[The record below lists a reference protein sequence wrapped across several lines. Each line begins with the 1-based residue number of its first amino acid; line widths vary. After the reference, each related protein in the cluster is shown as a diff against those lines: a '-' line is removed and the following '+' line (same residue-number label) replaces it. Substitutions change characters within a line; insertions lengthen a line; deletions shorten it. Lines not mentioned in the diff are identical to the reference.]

1 MTHPAVRDLFQTL
14 SRHPAFQE
22 LTGKLLRRE
31 TGPFSL
37 AGLTPTAKALH
48 LILLWQATERPLLV
62 FADGN
67 QRAETL
73 AELAGTF
80 FDLLVSHAGA
90 GQPQLLP
97 ALDVLPGQ
105 NLSPHSEISGQRAMA
120 LWRMANRS
128 APLTI
133 APAAAA
139 LVRTHAAEYYRRLAL
154 ELRVGEEL
162 PLDTIEAHLNSIG
175 YEKRDPVE
183 MVGEYSIRGGILDVF
198 PADNARP
205 LRVEFFGDE
214 IESIRRF
221 DVETQRSV
229 VKVGEGRVLPLLEQP
244 RFSPQRAGR
253 DPRWT
258 SVTGDTPAATQDP
271 FCGLSSGSA
280 AYPGWEFAEALDHRR
295 EHSILALAEDA
306 IVVLDEPEQ
315 IRGAAE
321 RLWKRLEQRIEQA
334 EEQPQAAALA
344 EANFLRWEE
353 FERGFADRPQIAL
366 RELDLDVS
374 TPHVGTRPSMAFH
387 GSMQVAVA
395 EAKTMVEQGYRVA
408 FFAPSNGELERL
420 ADILR
425 EYSVPFQLGLA
436 PNEAAS
442 PYLAERAYLAGPVA
456 STYLIKGLVRRGSIF
471 PESSIAFIGSEDL
484 FDSSDLIAR
493 PGVTKAQLSAFAA
506 DLADLKPGDFVVHV
520 THGVGKFLGV
530 REIVQNEQKGDFM
543 LLEYAGDAKLYVP
556 LTRMDLVEKYRGAG
570 ESAPPLDRLGGATWT
585 QRKSRVKSRMRD
597 MADELLKL
605 YAQRRM
611 AEGFA
616 FSHDSNWQREFED
629 AFEFTETKDQL
640 SAAKE
645 IKRDMESPHP
655 MDRLLCGDVGYGKT
669 EIAMRAAFKALGDGK
684 QVAVLAPTTVLAFQH
699 YETFRS
705 RFAAFPVNIEMFS
718 RFRSAKELKAALEAL
733 AAGKVDIAIGT
744 HRLISKDVEFRD
756 LGLLVVD
763 EEQRFGVRHKERL
776 KQIRKDVDVL
786 TMSAT
791 PIPRTLHMSMLGIRD
806 MSVIETPPKDRLA
819 IHTVVAHLDP
829 ELIRSAIDQEL
840 SRGGQVYYIHNR
852 VDSIFSRAAMIQQ
865 LLPNCR
871 IGVGHGQMGEAELE
885 RVLLGFMRHEYDVFV
900 STTIVENGL
909 DIPLAN
915 TIIIENAERHGLA
928 ELYQLR
934 GRVGRSNRR
943 AYAYLL
949 VPKDTELSEVAR
961 KRLAALREFSDLGAG
976 FKIAALDLE
985 LRGAGNLLGGEQHG
999 HIATVGFDMYL
1010 RLLEETVQELKGEET
1025 PLEIHSTLNLGL
1037 DIRIPPEYIADENQR
1052 LRAYKRI
1059 ADARDPG
1066 QAETL
1071 RSELADRYGPPPE
1084 AVETLLRFALL
1095 KTQAERAGVEAIDR
1109 RGGALQIKFHPGSKI
1124 DPARLMEL
1132 VSSQEGA
1139 QFTPAGVLRLPMP
1152 AEKASAAGKES
1163 PASILEFLQASLE
1176 TLAPA
1181 PTYN

>member
-1 MTHPAVRDLFQTL
+1 MTHPGVRDLFQTL
-14 SRHPAFQE
+14 GRHAAFQD
-22 LTGKLLRRE
+22 LAGRLLRRE

-37 AGLTPTAKALH
+37 AGLTPTAKALY
-48 LILLWQATERPLLV
+48 LVLLWQATERPLLV
-62 FADGN
+62 LSGDG
-67 QRAETL
+67 QHAEPL
-73 AELAGTF
+73 AELMETF
-80 FDLLVSHAGA
+80 FHLLVPHAGA
-90 GQPQLLP
+90 GPLLLP

-105 NLSPHSEISGQRAMA
+105 KLSPHAEIMGQRATG
-120 LWRMANRS
+120 LWRLAS
-128 APLTI
+128 GDAPVVV

-139 LVRTHAAEYYRRLAL
+139 LFRTHAAEYYRRLAL
-154 ELRVGEEL
+154 ELRAGEEL
-162 PLDTIEAHLNSIG
+162 PLDTIEAHLQSIG

-198 PADNARP
+198 PADSARP

-221 DVETQRSV
+221 DVASQRSV
-229 VKVGEGRVLPLLEQP
+229 VKVAEARVLPLREQP
-244 RFSPQRAGR
+244 RAA
-253 DPRWT
+253 
-258 SVTGDTPAATQDP
+258 PAP
-271 FCGLSSGSA
+271 
-280 AYPGWEFAEALDHRR
+280 PGWEFAEALETPR
-295 EHSILALAEDA
+295 ESSLIELAGGAA
-306 IVVLDEPEQ
+306 IVLDEPEQ
-315 IRGAAE
+315 IRAAAE
-321 RLWKRLEQRIEQA
+321 RLWKRLEQQEV
-334 EEQPQAAALA
+334 PQLAAA
-344 EANFLRWEE
+344 NFFRWEE
-353 FERGFADRPQIAL
+353 LAERIGDAPQIAL
-366 RELDLDVS
+366 RELDLDAAA
-374 TPHVGTRPSMAFH
+374 PHIATRPAMAFH

-395 EAKTMVEQGYRVA
+395 EAKTLVEQGYRVA
-408 FFAPSNGELERL
+408 FFAPANGELERL

-456 STYLIKGLVRRGSIF
+456 STYLIKGNVRRGSIF

-493 PGVTKAQLSAFAA
+493 PGITKAQLTAFAA

-530 REIVQNEQKGDFM
+530 REIAQGGQKGDFM
-543 LLEYAGDAKLYVP
+543 LLEYAGEAKLYVP
-556 LTRMDLVEKYRGAG
+556 LTRLDLVEKYRGGG
-570 ESAPPLDRLGGATWT
+570 ESAPPLDRLGGSTWT
-585 QRKSRVKSRMRD
+585 QRKSRVKAKMRD
-597 MADELLKL
+597 MASELLKL

-611 AEGFA
+611 TEGFA
-616 FSHDSNWQREFED
+616 FSPDSNWQREFED
-629 AFEFTETKDQL
+629 GFEFTETRDQL
-640 SAAKE
+640 SAVRD

-669 EIAMRAAFKALGDGK
+669 EVAMRAAFKALGDGK

-699 YETFRS
+699 YETFKR
-705 RFAAFPVNIEMFS
+705 RFATVPVRIEMFS
-718 RFRSAKELKAALEAL
+718 RFRAAREIKQALEEL

-744 HRLISKDVEFRD
+744 HRLLSKDVEFRD
-756 LGLLVVD
+756 LGLLIID

-776 KQIRKDVDVL
+776 KQIRQNVDVL

-791 PIPRTLHMSMLGIRD
+791 PIPRTLHMSLLGIRD

-819 IHTVVAHLDP
+819 IHTVVAHFDP
-829 ELIRSAIDQEL
+829 ELIRAAIDQEL
-840 SRGGQVYYIHNR
+840 SRGGQVYFLHNR
-852 VDSIFSRAAMIQQ
+852 VDTIFSRAAAIQQ
-865 LLPNCR
+865 LVPHAR
-871 IGVGHGQMGEAELE
+871 IGVGHGQMGEQELE

-949 VPKDTELSEVAR
+949 VPADAELSEIAR

-999 HIATVGFDMYL
+999 HIAAVGFDTYV
-1010 RLLEETVQELKGEET
+1010 RLLEQTVQELRGEPA
-1025 PLEIHSTLNLGL
+1025 PLEIHTALNLGL
-1037 DIRIPPEYIADENQR
+1037 DLRIPSEYIADENQR

-1059 ADARDPG
+1059 ADARDA
-1066 QAETL
+1066 AEAE
-1071 RSELADRYGPPPE
+1071 RIRAELADRYGPPPE
-1084 AVETLLRFALL
+1084 AVQALLEFALL
-1095 KTQAERAGVEAIDR
+1095 KTAAEQAGIEAIDR
-1109 RGGALQIKFHPGSKI
+1109 RGGALHIKFHPGSKI
-1124 DPARLMEL
+1124 DPGKLMAL
-1132 VSSQEGA
+1132 VSSRPGA
-1139 QFTPAGVLRLPMP
+1139 QFTPAGVLRLPLP
-1152 AEKASAAGKES
+1152 AAEAPAVLACLKDALGELISGGAS
-1163 PASILEFLQASLE
+1163 PAPQP
-1176 TLAPA
+1176 LATGINRGDPRTPPPLRGA
-1181 PTYN
+1181 GRE